1 MNISQRKLR
10 QSQKWSTLPLN
21 TVCSFKKT
29 PTICIYEEDFLEE
42 VTWFRLKIPP
52 YRTNIGENTVK
63 VQGVKLFNKYVNQI
77 DLNLNTKTF
86 KKRIKNII
94 LPYPTEWNFQI
105 SVFFPTVCVHSK
117 SLFKNLLYSNSK
129 LFFTNLIYS
138 ILFYLMQF

>member
-1 MNISQRKLR
+1 M
-10 QSQKWSTLPLN
+10 PLN

-42 VTWFRLKIPP
+42 VTRFRLKIPP

-94 LPYPTEWNFQI
+94 LPYPTE
-105 SVFFPTVCVHSK
+105 
-117 SLFKNLLYSNSK
+117 
-129 LFFTNLIYS
+129 
-138 ILFYLMQF
+138 